1 MRICHDVDKI
11 QLSETDGKNGK
22 NDKDNPRAC
31 RTIDVTNAQAVILNI
46 MLGPNLVH
54 ICSTFLY
61 ASLSGIKYYVKF
73 ECEGHITTL
82 AFLLQAID
90 GAFH

>member
-1 MRICHDVDKI
+1 MRR
-11 QLSETDGKNGK
+11 SKNDK

-31 RTIDVTNAQAVILNI
+31 RTIDVTNAQAVILSI

-54 ICSTFLY
+54 ICSTFFY
-61 ASLSGIKYYVKF
+61 GSLSGIKYYVKF

-90 GAFH
+90 GEFH

>member
-1 MRICHDVDKI
+1 MPICHDVDKI

-22 NDKDNPRAC
+22 NGKNDKNNRRAC

-54 ICSTFLY
+54 ICSTFFY
-61 ASLSGIKYYVKF
+61 GSLSGMKYCFK
-73 ECEGHITTL
+73 
-82 AFLLQAID
+82 Q
-90 GAFH
+90 